1 MTGEAEAQR
10 RIATV
15 LLGAVGDS
23 GFALAG
29 SGAIRE
35 HGLTERPTEDIDL
48 FGGPTTTVDEFR
60 AALTRAEDA
69 LREAGYAV
77 TWLRAVP
84 LFARLRATDPDGA
97 LLDVDFATNWRA
109 DPPVILGVGAV
120 LSERDAVAGK
130 LSAVYSRGEV
140 RDFLDLDAIR
150 ASGRYTDA
158 DIIALGHEHDDG
170 FDERMFAAQL
180 SRVVNYLPSE
190 ASEYGVTPEAF
201 HEVQQRILSWAAA
214 LRANRAGNTSDGA
227 FLSRPAVRREQPER
241 DVSSPFPVHRNKPD
255 RRPPAPSL

>member
-15 LLGAVGDS
+15 LLNAICGD
-23 GFALAG
+23 GFVLAG
-29 SGAIRE
+29 SGASRE

-48 FGGPTTTVDEFR
+48 FGGPATTADEFR
-60 AALTRAEDA
+60 TTLTRAEEA

-84 LFARLRATDPDGA
+84 MFARLRATNPDGA
-97 LLDVDFATNWRA
+97 LLDVDFAINWRA
-109 DPPVILGVGAV
+109 DPPVTLRVGAA

-140 RDFLDLDAIR
+140 RDFLDAIR
-150 ASGRYTDA
+150 GSGRYTDA

-170 FDERMFAAQL
+170 FDEGMFAAQL

-190 ASEYGVTPEAF
+190 ASEYGVTRDAF
-201 HEVQQRILSWAAA
+201 HEVQQRILAWAAA
-214 LRANRAGNTSDGA
+214 LRDNQAGNTSDGA
-227 FLSRPAVRREQPER
+227 FLSRSAVRREQPER